1 MLSEEEKHKIILEER
16 LRLEVR
22 KELQNQS
29 IKQNRTIAFFN
40 TNLGLFLLSTV
51 LVGGIS
57 FSYDYL
63 RDKEIERI
71 EQLDLKKE
79 QFFTK
84 NKLLDEVVH
93 RFKILKLATDTLV
106 EYKSKDIYLAL
117 KGNSVEGPLKAEYYN
132 FKSVYS
138 EYEAWSIQRLL
149 RELSLVEENPENLE
163 QVRAILD
170 SFAENMETLNHLSEN
185 FFLVTNKGQHLP
197 KGTHIKVYKGKD
209 IKYRGRIYYKKD
221 EKFYYLDKDEKISG
235 KFFKLDENEKIS
247 KLVEL
252 IKKYITEAN
261 ML

>member
-57 FSYDYL
+57 FWYDYL

-79 QFFTK
+79 QLFTK

-117 KGNSVEGPLKAEYYN
+117 KGNSKEILLKA
-132 FKSVYS
+132 
-138 EYEAWSIQRLL
+138 L
-149 RELSLVEENPENLE
+149 
-163 QVRAILD
+163 
-170 SFAENMETLNHLSEN
+170 
-185 FFLVTNKGQHLP
+185 
-197 KGTHIKVYKGKD
+197 
-209 IKYRGRIYYKKD
+209 
-221 EKFYYLDKDEKISG
+221 
-235 KFFKLDENEKIS
+235 
-247 KLVEL
+247 
-252 IKKYITEAN
+252 
-261 ML
+261 